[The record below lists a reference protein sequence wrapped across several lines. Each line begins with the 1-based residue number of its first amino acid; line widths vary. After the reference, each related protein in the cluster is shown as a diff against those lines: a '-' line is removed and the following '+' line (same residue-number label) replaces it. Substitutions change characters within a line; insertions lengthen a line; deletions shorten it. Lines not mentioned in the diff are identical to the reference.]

1 MNHLPLRCRIG
12 MLGTLVNTAA
22 VLVGSCIGLLF
33 RKGLPERF
41 GQVIMKGLGL
51 CVMYIGIKGALKGEN
66 EIIAILSIAVG
77 AVIGELLRLDERLEK
92 LGGWIER
99 KCKKREDDKTSVT
112 EGFVSASLL
121 FCVGAMT
128 ILGSLESGISGD
140 HSTLFL
146 KSILDFTCSI
156 IYASTLGYG
165 VIFSA
170 ATVLVIQGSITLLA
184 GWIAPVL
191 TETVILEMSCVGS
204 ILIIGLA
211 LNMLGITKLKTMNY
225 VPAIFLPLLFC
236 LFL

>member
-1 MNHLPLRCRIG
+1 
-12 MLGTLVNTAA
+12 
-22 VLVGSCIGLLF
+22 
-33 RKGLPERF
+33 
-41 GQVIMKGLGL
+41 MKGLGL
-51 CVMYIGIKGALKGEN
+51 CVMYIGVKGALKGEN

-99 KCKKREDDKTSVT
+99 KCKKREEDKTSVT

-225 VPAIFLPLLFC
+225 IPAIFLPLLFC

>member
-1 MNHLPLRCRIG
+1 

-66 EIIAILSIAVG
+66 EIIAILSVAVG

-128 ILGSLESGISGD
+128 ILGSLESGISSD

-165 VIFSA
+165 VPFSA

-211 LNMLGITKLKTMNY
+211 LNMLGITKLKMMNY
-225 VPAIFLPLLFC
+225 IPAIFLPLLFC

>member
-1 MNHLPLRCRIG
+1 

-51 CVMYIGIKGALKGEN
+51 CVMYIGVKGALKGEN

>member
-1 MNHLPLRCRIG
+1 

-66 EIIAILSIAVG
+66 EIIAILSVAVG

-165 VIFSA
+165 VLFSA

-211 LNMLGITKLKTMNY
+211 LNMLGITKLKMMNY
-225 VPAIFLPLLFC
+225 IPSIFLTLLFC

>member
-1 MNHLPLRCRIG
+1 

-51 CVMYIGIKGALKGEN
+51 CVMYIGVKGALKGEN

-225 VPAIFLPLLFC
+225 IPAIFLPLLFC

>member
-1 MNHLPLRCRIG
+1 
-12 MLGTLVNTAA
+12 
-22 VLVGSCIGLLF
+22 
-33 RKGLPERF
+33 
-41 GQVIMKGLGL
+41 
-51 CVMYIGIKGALKGEN
+51 
-66 EIIAILSIAVG
+66 
-77 AVIGELLRLDERLEK
+77 
-92 LGGWIER
+92 
-99 KCKKREDDKTSVT
+99 
-112 EGFVSASLL
+112 
-121 FCVGAMT
+121 MT

>member
-1 MNHLPLRCRIG
+1 

>member
-1 MNHLPLRCRIG
+1 

-51 CVMYIGIKGALKGEN
+51 CVMYIGVKGALKGEN

-170 ATVLVIQGSITLLA
+170 ATVLVIHGSITLLA

-225 VPAIFLPLLFC
+225 IPAIFLPLLFC

>member
-1 MNHLPLRCRIG
+1 

-51 CVMYIGIKGALKGEN
+51 CVMYICVKGALKGEN

-225 VPAIFLPLLFC
+225 IPAIFLPLLFC

>member
-1 MNHLPLRCRIG
+1 

-66 EIIAILSIAVG
+66 EIIAILSVAVG

-165 VIFSA
+165 VFFSA

-211 LNMLGITKLKTMNY
+211 LNMLGITKLKMMNY
-225 VPAIFLPLLFC
+225 IPAIFLPLLFC

>member
-1 MNHLPLRCRIG
+1 

-225 VPAIFLPLLFC
+225 IPAIFLPLLFC

>member
-51 CVMYIGIKGALKGEN
+51 CVMYIGVKGALKGEN

-225 VPAIFLPLLFC
+225 IPAIFLPLLFC

>member
-1 MNHLPLRCRIG
+1 

-66 EIIAILSIAVG
+66 EIIAILSVAVG

-99 KCKKREDDKTSVT
+99 KCKKRDDDKTSVT

-165 VIFSA
+165 VLFSA

-211 LNMLGITKLKTMNY
+211 LNMLGITKLKMMNY
-225 VPAIFLPLLFC
+225 IPAIFLPLLFC

>member
-1 MNHLPLRCRIG
+1 

-99 KCKKREDDKTSVT
+99 KCKKREADKTSVT

-236 LFL
+236 FFM

>member
-1 MNHLPLRCRIG
+1 

-51 CVMYIGIKGALKGEN
+51 CVMYIGVKGVLKGEN

-225 VPAIFLPLLFC
+225 IPAIFLPLLFC

>member
-51 CVMYIGIKGALKGEN
+51 CVMYIGVKGALKGEN

-140 HSTLFL
+140 HSTVISQIHSGFHLLYYIRFHTRL
-146 KSILDFTCSI
+146 RGDLLCGYCTCDTGFDYSARGLDRTC
-156 IYASTLGYG
+156 
-165 VIFSA
+165 FD
-170 ATVLVIQGSITLLA
+170 
-184 GWIAPVL
+184 
-191 TETVILEMSCVGS
+191 
-204 ILIIGLA
+204 
-211 LNMLGITKLKTMNY
+211 
-225 VPAIFLPLLFC
+225 
-236 LFL
+236 

>member
-1 MNHLPLRCRIG
+1 MS
-12 MLGTLVNTAA
+12 NTAV

-51 CVMYIGIKGALKGEN
+51 CVMYIGVKGALKGEN

>member
-1 MNHLPLRCRIG
+1 

-66 EIIAILSIAVG
+66 EIIAILSVAVG
-77 AVIGELLRLDERLEK
+77 AVIGEMLRLDERLEK

-165 VIFSA
+165 VLFSA

-211 LNMLGITKLKTMNY
+211 LNMLGITKLKMMNY
-225 VPAIFLPLLFC
+225 IPAIFLPLLFC

>member
-1 MNHLPLRCRIG
+1 

-51 CVMYIGIKGALKGEN
+51 CVMYIGVKGALKGEN
-66 EIIAILSIAVG
+66 EIIAIRSIAVG

-225 VPAIFLPLLFC
+225 IPAIFLPLLFC

>member
-1 MNHLPLRCRIG
+1 

-51 CVMYIGIKGALKGEN
+51 CVMYIGVKGALKG
-66 EIIAILSIAVG
+66 
-77 AVIGELLRLDERLEK
+77 EK

-225 VPAIFLPLLFC
+225 IPAIFLPLLFC

>member
-1 MNHLPLRCRIG
+1 

-51 CVMYIGIKGALKGEN
+51 CVMYIGVKGALKGEN

-99 KCKKREDDKTSVT
+99 KCKKREADKTSVT

>member
-1 MNHLPLRCRIG
+1 

-51 CVMYIGIKGALKGEN
+51 CVMCIGVKGALKGEN

-225 VPAIFLPLLFC
+225 IPAIFLPLLFC

>member
-1 MNHLPLRCRIG
+1 

-51 CVMYIGIKGALKGEN
+51 CVMYIGVKGALKGEN

-99 KCKKREDDKTSVT
+99 KCKKREEDKTSVT

-191 TETVILEMSCVGS
+191 TVTVILEMSCVGS

-225 VPAIFLPLLFC
+225 IPAIFLPLLFC

>member
-1 MNHLPLRCRIG
+1 

-51 CVMYIGIKGALKGEN
+51 CVMYIGVKGALKGEN

-99 KCKKREDDKTSVT
+99 KCKKREEDKTSVT

-225 VPAIFLPLLFC
+225 IPAIFLPLLFC

>member
-1 MNHLPLRCRIG
+1 

-66 EIIAILSIAVG
+66 EIIAILSVAVG

-165 VIFSA
+165 VLFSA

-204 ILIIGLA
+204 ILIIGLV
-211 LNMLGITKLKTMNY
+211 LNMLGITKLKMMNY
-225 VPAIFLPLLFC
+225 IPAIFLPLLFC
-236 LFL
+236 LFLSQAEIRINNI

>member
-1 MNHLPLRCRIG
+1 M
-12 MLGTLVNTAA
+12 
-22 VLVGSCIGLLF
+22 
-33 RKGLPERF
+33 
-41 GQVIMKGLGL
+41 Q
-51 CVMYIGIKGALKGEN
+51 
-66 EIIAILSIAVG
+66 
-77 AVIGELLRLDERLEK
+77 
-92 LGGWIER
+92 
-99 KCKKREDDKTSVT
+99 KREDDKTSVT

-225 VPAIFLPLLFC
+225 IPAIFLPLLFC

>member
-1 MNHLPLRCRIG
+1 

-66 EIIAILSIAVG
+66 EIIAILSVAVG
-77 AVIGELLRLDERLEK
+77 AVIGELLRLDER

-128 ILGSLESGISGD
+128 ILGSLESGISSD

-165 VIFSA
+165 VLFSA

-211 LNMLGITKLKTMNY
+211 LNMLGITKLKMMNY
-225 VPAIFLPLLFC
+225 IPAIFLPLLFC

>member
-1 MNHLPLRCRIG
+1 
-12 MLGTLVNTAA
+12 
-22 VLVGSCIGLLF
+22 
-33 RKGLPERF
+33 
-41 GQVIMKGLGL
+41 
-51 CVMYIGIKGALKGEN
+51 MYIGIKGALKGEN
-66 EIIAILSIAVG
+66 EIIAILSVAVG

-165 VIFSA
+165 VLFSA

-211 LNMLGITKLKTMNY
+211 LNMLGITKLKMMNY
-225 VPAIFLPLLFC
+225 IPAIFLPLLFC

>member
-1 MNHLPLRCRIG
+1 

-66 EIIAILSIAVG
+66 EIIAILSVAVG

-165 VIFSA
+165 VLFSA

-204 ILIIGLA
+204 ILIIGLV
-211 LNMLGITKLKTMNY
+211 LNMLGITKLKMMNY
-225 VPAIFLPLLFC
+225 IPAIFLPLLFC

>member
-1 MNHLPLRCRIG
+1 
-12 MLGTLVNTAA
+12 
-22 VLVGSCIGLLF
+22 
-33 RKGLPERF
+33 
-41 GQVIMKGLGL
+41 MKGLGL

-66 EIIAILSIAVG
+66 EIIAILSVAVG

-128 ILGSLESGISGD
+128 ILGSLESGISSD

-165 VIFSA
+165 VLFSA
-170 ATVLVIQGSITLLA
+170 ATRS
-184 GWIAPVL
+184 
-191 TETVILEMSCVGS
+191 EERRVGKECRS
-204 ILIIGLA
+204 RWSP
-211 LNMLGITKLKTMNY
+211 Y
-225 VPAIFLPLLFC
+225 H
-236 LFL
+236 

>member
-1 MNHLPLRCRIG
+1 

-51 CVMYIGIKGALKGEN
+51 CVMYIGVKGALKGEN

-128 ILGSLESGISGD
+128 ILGAVESGISGD

>member
-1 MNHLPLRCRIG
+1 

-66 EIIAILSIAVG
+66 EIIAILSVAVG

-165 VIFSA
+165 VLFSA

-211 LNMLGITKLKTMNY
+211 LNMLGITKLKMMNY
-225 VPAIFLPLLFC
+225 IPAIFLPLLFC

>member
-1 MNHLPLRCRIG
+1 

-66 EIIAILSIAVG
+66 EIIAILSVAVG

-156 IYASTLGYG
+156 IYASTLGY
-165 VIFSA
+165 VVLFSA

-211 LNMLGITKLKTMNY
+211 LNMLGITKLKMMNY
-225 VPAIFLPLLFC
+225 IPAIFLPLLFC

>member
-1 MNHLPLRCRIG
+1 

-225 VPAIFLPLLFC
+225 IPAILLPLLFC

>member
-1 MNHLPLRCRIG
+1 
-12 MLGTLVNTAA
+12 MLGTLVNTVA

-66 EIIAILSIAVG
+66 EIIAILSVAVG

-165 VIFSA
+165 VLFSA

-211 LNMLGITKLKTMNY
+211 LNMLGITKLKMMNY
-225 VPAIFLPLLFC
+225 IPAIFLPLLFC

>member
-1 MNHLPLRCRIG
+1 

-22 VLVGSCIGLLF
+22 GLVGSCIGLLF

-51 CVMYIGIKGALKGEN
+51 CVMYIGVKGALKGEN

-225 VPAIFLPLLFC
+225 IPAIFLPRLFC

>member
-51 CVMYIGIKGALKGEN
+51 CVMYIGVKGALKGEN

-99 KCKKREDDKTSVT
+99 KCKKREADKTSVT